1 MKRLVLLGPVFAH
14 GRAVTKAGRGR
25 AGLERGAGACMFK
38 PDQYGRVWPLLRQAD
53 RPVQFGRRLGVRAR
67 L

>member
-25 AGLERGAGACMFK
+25 AGLERGAGLSAA
-38 PDQYGRVWPLLRQAD
+38 PGNA
-53 RPVQFGRRLGVRAR
+53 LGSQTGNDGKSH
-67 L
+67 